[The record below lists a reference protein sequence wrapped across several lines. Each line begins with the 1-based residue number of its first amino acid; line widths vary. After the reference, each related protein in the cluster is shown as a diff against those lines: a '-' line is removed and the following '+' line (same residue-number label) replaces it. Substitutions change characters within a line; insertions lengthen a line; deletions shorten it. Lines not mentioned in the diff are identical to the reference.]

1 MPALP
6 AAGVGSGQCVS
17 VGEPESL
24 ASGFL
29 PGIPSGT
36 VANVCNGP
44 RPGKP
49 GPSGVQRLAQER
61 AAAGGGG
68 AGTGRGVPAAY
79 LRDRR
84 NVHSLA
90 QPTGETRGVEGSG
103 PPPSRPQGSALPAG
117 LSLSDIFPPQ
127 RDWLRGERRGWQLRA
142 LGPAPE
148 GTHVTSTP
156 RPEGAPAAGAQALW
170 GVSRAQPGTPWISH
184 GAGAAL

>member
-61 AAAGGGG
+61 AAARGGGRRG
-68 AGTGRGVPAAY
+68 GRGQDEACWP
-79 LRDRR
+79 L
-84 NVHSLA
+84 
-90 QPTGETRGVEGSG
+90 T
-103 PPPSRPQGSALPAG
+103 
-117 LSLSDIFPPQ
+117 
-127 RDWLRGERRGWQLRA
+127 
-142 LGPAPE
+142 
-148 GTHVTSTP
+148 
-156 RPEGAPAAGAQALW
+156 
-170 GVSRAQPGTPWISH
+170 
-184 GAGAAL
+184 